1 MGEWF
6 DGEIAE
12 KIHTPITYVKIQI
25 KKMHVIEDIF
35 KVAGS
40 PVQNLT

>member
-6 DGEIAE
+6 DGEIGE
-12 KIHTPITYVKIQI
+12 TPITYVKIQI